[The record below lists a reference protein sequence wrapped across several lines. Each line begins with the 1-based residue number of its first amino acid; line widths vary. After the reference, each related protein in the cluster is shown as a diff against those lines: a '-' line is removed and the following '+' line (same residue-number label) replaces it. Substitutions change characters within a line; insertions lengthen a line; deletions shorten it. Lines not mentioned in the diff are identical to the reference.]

1 MTFND
6 VPIRRKLIAS
16 ILLACMVVVV
26 VMQGGFVVYSLFVLH
41 KNIVQRLSTLGEITS
56 ANLTAALA
64 FENQKD
70 AQEILD
76 ALKVEQR
83 IVAAAVYDGDGR
95 VFVHW
100 PQDVLPN
107 QFPPVPN
114 TNGYRFD
121 KSYLEGFEP
130 IAERDRRLGTLYL
143 KFDTGIAESEW
154 LSGSLRISLAVI
166 AVMLL
171 VAYFLSRMLQRQI
184 SQPLLALAGTVKDIS
199 EHQDFSIRAEKHGKD
214 EIGQLTDGFNDM
226 LAGIQERED
235 ALREANE
242 ALRTENE
249 ERNRAQHQLARAQKM
264 EAVGQLTGG
273 LAHDFNNILG
283 VIIGNLDMASEQLP
297 PDSAARGACS
307 EALDAALSAAELVKR
322 LLAFSRRQPLRPKP
336 TNLAEIIANVRP
348 LLARTLGEQIK
359 ITATSGGTPW
369 QAMADPGQIE
379 SAILNLAINAR
390 DAMPTGGD
398 LRIEQRNITIDHA
411 YALAVDD
418 IKVGD
423 YVVLTVTDTGSG
435 MPPDVVAR
443 AFDPFFTTKAPGAG
457 SGLGLSMVFGTMRQL
472 GGTARIYSEV
482 GRGTTVMLYLPRA
495 PSEEAETTAAVAN
508 APIPGG
514 SECVLMVED
523 NAQIRAIGAGI
534 LRSLGYHVVIAESGD
549 EAMRQV
555 ELGQQFDALFS
566 DIVMA
571 GRLNGIALARELRK
585 RKPGLPVLLTSGFTS
600 PATAHSDL
608 TELGAELITKPY
620 RKAELAER
628 LRAVLD
634 AQSDAGTRK

>member
-1 MTFND
+1 MTFKD

-16 ILLACMVVVV
+16 MLLTCMVVVAL
-26 VMQGGFVVYSLFVLH
+26 MQGAFFVYNLFVLQ
-41 KNIVQRLSTLGEITS
+41 KTTAQQLSTLGEITA
-56 ANLTAALA
+56 ANSTAALA
-64 FENQKD
+64 FENQRD

-76 ALKVEQR
+76 GLKAER
-83 IVAAAVYDGDGR
+83 HIVAAAIYDGDGR
-95 VFVHW
+95 VFVRY
-100 PQDVLPN
+100 PQTLVPN
-107 QFPPVPN
+107 EFPPVPD
-114 TNGYRFD
+114 TSGYHFD

-130 IAERDRRLGTLYL
+130 IAEHDRRLGTLYL
-143 KFDTGIAESEW
+143 KFDIGIVEREW
-154 LSGSLRISLAVI
+154 LSGSLGISLAVV
-166 AVMLL
+166 ALVLL
-171 VAYFLSRMLQRQI
+171 VAYLLSRMLQRQI

-214 EIGQLTDGFNDM
+214 EIGQLTDGFNVM

-235 ALREANE
+235 ALGNANE
-242 ALRTENE
+242 ALRAENE
-249 ERNRAQHQLARAQKM
+249 ERNRAQNQLARAQKM

-283 VIIGNLDMASEQLP
+283 VIVGNLDMAVEQLP
-297 PDSAARGACS
+297 PDAAARGPCN

-336 TNLAEIIANVRP
+336 TSLAEIIANVQP

-359 ITATSGGTPW
+359 ITATSSGTPW
-369 QAMADPGQIE
+369 LAMADPGQIE

-398 LRIEQRNITIDHA
+398 LRIEQRNITIDDA

-423 YVVLTVTDTGSG
+423 YVVLTVTDTGAG

-482 GRGTTVMLYLPRA
+482 GGGTTVMLYLPRA
-495 PSEEAETTAAVAN
+495 RGEEPEVADTVAS

-523 NAQIRAIGAGI
+523 NAQIRAIGVGI
-534 LRSLGYHVVIAESGD
+534 LRSLGYQVVIAESGD
-549 EAMRQV
+549 DAMRQV
-555 ELGQQFDALFS
+555 EDGQQFDALFS

-585 RKPGLPVLLTSGFTS
+585 RKPGLPILLTSGFTS

-608 TELGAELITKPY
+608 TDLGADLITKPY

-634 AQSDAGTRK
+634 AQSNTSTGT

>member
-1 MTFND
+1 MTFKD

-16 ILLACMVVVV
+16 MLFTCMVVVV
-26 VMQGGFVVYSLFVLH
+26 LMQGAFFIYSLLELQ
-41 KNIVQRLSTLGEITS
+41 KNTAQRLSTLGEITAS
-56 ANLTAALA
+56 NLTAALA
-64 FENQKD
+64 FENQRD
-70 AQEILD
+70 AQEILG
-76 ALKVEQR
+76 ALKAER
-83 IVAAAVYDGDGR
+83 HIVAAAIYDQDGR
-95 VFVHW
+95 IFVQYS
-100 PQDVLPN
+100 QDSLPT
-107 QFPPVPN
+107 QFPSAPAAK
-114 TNGYRFD
+114 GYRFD
-121 KSYLEGFEP
+121 KSYLEGFDP
-130 IAERDRRLGTLYL
+130 IAERDRQLGTLYL
-143 KFDTGIAESEW
+143 KFDIGTVEREW
-154 LSGSLRISLAVI
+154 LSGSLGISLAVVV
-166 AVMLL
+166 VMLL
-171 VAYFLSRMLQRQI
+171 IAYLLSQMLQRQI

-199 EHQDFSIRAEKHGKD
+199 ERQDFSIRAEKHGKD
-214 EIGQLTDGFNDM
+214 EIGQLTDGFNVM
-226 LAGIQERED
+226 LTGIQERED
-235 ALREANE
+235 ALRTANE

-249 ERNRAQHQLARAQKM
+249 ERNRAQNQLARAQKM

-283 VIIGNLDMASEQLP
+283 VIIGNLDMAGEKLP
-297 PDSAARGACS
+297 PDAAAHEPCN

-336 TNLAEIIANVRP
+336 TNLADVIANVQP

-359 ITATSGGTPW
+359 ITTASSPNAW
-369 QAMADPGQIE
+369 LAMADPGQIE

-398 LRIEQRNITIDHA
+398 LRIEQRNVTIDDA

-418 IKVGD
+418 VKIGD

-435 MPPDVVAR
+435 MHPDVVAR

-472 GGTARIYSEV
+472 GGTARIYSEA
-482 GRGTTVMLYLPRA
+482 GSGTIVMLYLPRA
-495 PSEEAETTAAVAN
+495 SEEDGEVTGSDVS

-514 SECVLMVED
+514 CECVLMVED
-523 NAQIRAIGAGI
+523 NSQIRAIGAGI
-534 LRSLGYHVVIAESGD
+534 LRSLGYQVVVAESGD
-549 EAMRQV
+549 DAMRQV
-555 ELGQQFDALFS
+555 ENGQHFDALFS

-571 GRLNGIALARELRK
+571 GRLNGLALARELRK
-585 RKPGLPVLLTSGFTS
+585 RKPGLPILLTSGFTS

-634 AQSDAGTRK
+634 GPPNAVT

>member
-6 VPIRRKLIAS
+6 VPIRRKLTAS
-16 ILLACMVVVV
+16 MLLTATVVVV
-26 VMQGGFVVYSLFVLH
+26 LMQGAFFIYGLFELQ
-41 KNIVQRLSTLGEITS
+41 KNTAQRLSTLGEIT
-56 ANLTAALA
+56 ATNLTAALA
-64 FENQKD
+64 FENQRD
-70 AQEILD
+70 AQEILG
-76 ALKVEQR
+76 ALKAER
-83 IVAAAVYDGDGR
+83 HIVAAAIYDADNR
-95 VFVHW
+95 VFVQYS
-100 PQDVLPN
+100 QDSLPN
-107 QFPPVPN
+107 PFPSAPGAP
-114 TNGYRFD
+114 GYRLNE
-121 KSYLEGFEP
+121 SNLEGFEP
-130 IAERDRRLGTLYL
+130 IAEHDRRLGTLYL
-143 KFDTGIAESEW
+143 KFDIGSVEHAW
-154 LSGSLRISLAVI
+154 LSGSLRISLTVI

-171 VAYFLSRMLQRQI
+171 IAYFLSQMLQRQI
-184 SQPLLALAGTVKDIS
+184 SQPLLTLAGTVKDIS
-199 EHQDFSIRAEKHGKD
+199 AHQDFSIRAEKHGKD
-214 EIGQLTDGFNDM
+214 EIGQLTDGFNEM
-226 LAGIQERED
+226 LAGIQQRED
-235 ALREANE
+235 ALRTANE
-242 ALRTENE
+242 ALLAENE

-283 VIIGNLDMASEQLP
+283 VIIGNLDMVGENLP
-297 PDSAARGACS
+297 ADSLAHHPCN
-307 EALDAALSAAELVKR
+307 EALEAALSAAELVKR

-336 TNLAEIIANVRP
+336 TSLSEVIANVQP
-348 LLARTLGEQIK
+348 LLARTLGEQIR
-359 ITATSGGTPW
+359 ITTASSPSAW
-369 QAMADPGQIE
+369 LAMADPGQIE

-398 LRIEQRNITIDHA
+398 LRIEQRDITIDA
-411 YALAVDD
+411 DYALAVDD
-418 IKVGD
+418 LKLGD
-423 YVVLTVTDTGSG
+423 YAVLTVTDTGIG

-472 GGTARIYSEV
+472 GGTARIYSEP

-495 PSEEAETTAAVAN
+495 SGEESDAAATAAL

-514 SECVLMVED
+514 SEYVLMVED

-534 LRSLGYHVVIAESGD
+534 LRSLGYHVVVAENAD
-549 EAMRQV
+549 DAMRQV
-555 ELGQQFDALFS
+555 EHGQHFDVLFS

-608 TELGAELITKPY
+608 TDLGAELITKPY
-620 RKAELAER
+620 RKAELAGR

-634 AQSDAGTRK
+634 GPPNAVT